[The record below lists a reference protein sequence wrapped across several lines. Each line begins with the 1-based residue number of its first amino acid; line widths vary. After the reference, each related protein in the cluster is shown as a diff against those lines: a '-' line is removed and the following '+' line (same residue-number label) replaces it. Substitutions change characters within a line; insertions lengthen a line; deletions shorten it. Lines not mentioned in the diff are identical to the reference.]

1 MKAAIIA
8 VFMIAFSTHHA
19 AAVSHAVKMACKDD
33 YFAHCSMHAVG
44 SPGVRQCMRAVGPR
58 LSQRCLGALA
68 AAGEIKKEK
77 LAAGKAAG
85 SKAQASAKPS
95 AKKQVAKKSA
105 GSKAKLAKKSSGKT
119 KVAKKG
125 NGKTKLANKAGKGA
139 KTKVAGKTGAK
150 ANKLAKAKGQAGKK
164 AVALK
169 GAIAPKH
176 AEKARPSNQNSIK
189 RYANTGG

>member
-19 AAVSHAVKMACKDD
+19 AAVSNAVKMACKDD

-77 LAAGKAAG
+77 LAAGKATG
-85 SKAQASAKPS
+85 NKSHASTKPS

-105 GSKAKLAKKSSGKT
+105 ASKTKLAKKGS
-119 KVAKKG
+119 
-125 NGKTKLANKAGKGA
+125 GKTKLANKAGKGA
-139 KTKVAGKTGAK
+139 KTKLAGKTRAKAKVAGKAGPK

-169 GAIAPKH
+169 GSIGPKH
-176 AEKARPSNQNSIK
+176 ASKNPIK
-189 RYANTGG
+189 RYADTAN